1 MFSRLLIIF
10 LAGAPSLAGS
20 PSEPASPFPD
30 PTGPWGVATRVLEPF
45 VDETRQDERFDSAAR
60 TMLVQLWYPTSAR
73 EGERSLYFADQEL
86 LEAVKAGSSA
96 PEKVESWRALRTHAI
111 ENAPVADGSFP
122 LILFSP
128 GFGMARVYYTSW
140 IEEFVS
146 HGFIVAAIDHP
157 FAGHTRIEGRIVE
170 TQMHPDGPE
179 GQTSDMAADLQFLL
193 PLLTQRPGVD
203 AKRVAAVGHSIGG
216 AAALQACHL
225 EPRITGCVNLDGAAF
240 GSFAKTGVGQPFLV
254 IHQKP
259 VFEHVQPDGEL
270 ARLGREIEKEWQD
283 IIAKQDAPVLR
294 LSVRGTG
301 HLSFSDALFTR
312 PELVAD
318 GGGRLADPLDV
329 LRQTTA
335 VIREFL
341 SNAFSGTPGR
351 EIAMP
356 DLVSPARMGQVD

>member
-1 MFSRLLIIF
+1 
-10 LAGAPSLAGS
+10 
-20 PSEPASPFPD
+20 
-30 PTGPWGVATRVLEPF
+30 
-45 VDETRQDERFDSAAR
+45 
-60 TMLVQLWYPTSAR
+60 
-73 EGERSLYFADQEL
+73 
-86 LEAVKAGSSA
+86 
-96 PEKVESWRALRTHAI
+96 
-111 ENAPVADGSFP
+111 
-122 LILFSP
+122 
-128 GFGMARVYYTSW
+128 MARVYYTSW